1 MRLTKISINFPCKI
15 DEPGPKGKGLC
26 SVVYG
31 PWKIPIMWA
40 VVASS

>member
-15 DEPGPKGKGLC
+15 DEPGPKGKG
-26 SVVYG
+26 